1 MTVSMRLLLDVT
13 VIGQRARLQHENWPR
28 VELVDTER
36 TLLVADT

>member
-1 MTVSMRLLLDVT
+1 MTVSMRVLLDVT
-13 VIGQRARLQHENWPR
+13 VIGQRARSQHEDWPC